1 MRKEYLNTVK
11 IKFPPSGK
19 ELIEI
24 LKQNAPK
31 LKKKVPNIKKI
42 LLFGSYAR
50 ARPHY
55 GSDVDLLI
63 IVKKRTKNDFE
74 KIYEALF
81 DLSLKYE
88 WSPLIL
94 SEAHFNELENTDKF
108 FFKALLKDGI
118 NIWTE

>member
-1 MRKEYLNTVK
+1 MKR
-11 IKFPPSGK
+11 
-19 ELIEI
+19 
-24 LKQNAPK
+24 NAPA

-63 IVKKRTKNDFE
+63 IVTERTKNDFE

-81 DLSLKYE
+81 NLSLNYE

-94 SEAHFNELENTDKF
+94 SEARFYELENTNKF
-108 FFKALLKDGI
+108 FFEAIMKDGI
-118 NIWTE
+118 NILTK